1 MVPPNSKR
9 NRKLR
14 LLLVSRM
21 CACVLSHSVM
31 SDSLRPHRLYVARL
45 LYLWDSPGKTA
56 GVGCHALLQ
65 GILPTQG
72 SNQRLLRL
80 LPRQGDSLR
89 LSHLGSRCHIV
100 GVPTTVLTIIPLKL
114 SNTRCCTT
122 GIRRPGSVLPLT
134 RCMTLGKS
142 PNTSESHVLICEMRS
157 LYLIY
162 PKILLRSK
170 ILVSWKRKTNTIWY
184 HLYMDSKKINC
195 SVAKSC
201 STLRDFMDCG
211 VPGFPVLYCLP
222 DFAQIHVHWVGD
234 AI

>member
-1 MVPPNSKR
+1 MVYVKWTIQCLS
-9 NRKLR
+9 LG
-14 LLLVSRM
+14 
-21 CACVLSHSVM
+21 ACVRAQLLHSCPTLSHPMDCSPPGSSVHGI
-31 SDSLRPHRLYVARL
+31 LQQEY
-45 LYLWDSPGKTA
+45 WGGSP
-56 GVGCHALLQ
+56 CPPP

-72 SNQRLLRL
+72 TNQRLLRL

-100 GVPTTVLTIIPLKL
+100 GVPTTVLTIIIPLKL

-170 ILVSWKRKTNTIWY
+170 ILVSWKRKTNTI
-184 HLYMDSKKINC
+184 
-195 SVAKSC
+195 
-201 STLRDFMDCG
+201 
-211 VPGFPVLYCLP
+211 
-222 DFAQIHVHWVGD
+222 
-234 AI
+234 